1 MRSDRSGWGYSCRRV
16 SGCGTLFSS
25 ALGNRFGDREKTRHD
40 DDKYLKVVSIMA
52 SRLNIWE
59 PRFAKLNIQDL
70 DRECPKTEVH
80 GAEEVGSNLNI

>member
-1 MRSDRSGWGYSCRRV
+1 
-16 SGCGTLFSS
+16 
-25 ALGNRFGDREKTRHD
+25 
-40 DDKYLKVVSIMA
+40 MA

-59 PRFAKLNIQDL
+59 PRLAKLNIQDL